1 MPPGSKAAA
10 PGSKTPAAQTAA
22 KRRSTNALMVLI
34 AVIAAIGIAI
44 IANYVVYWQYR
55 GLSPDARS
63 WVRYDLTSTR
73 RYSLSEQSRA
83 VLDQLDK
90 EHRVVTMLG
99 GDDIEPAQQ
108 QRVRDLVDEYARAST
123 SIDVQ
128 HIDLDTQTDR
138 REELL
143 AEMDAMFAE
152 DTANI
157 RASIA
162 EGLRLVDRYAE
173 TINKIEEWL
182 QSIIDNGVKL
192 RPASIQNQRLADLHS
207 QYLRLQDQAKRL
219 TQLRDDM
226 LGSDWQKRLDSPG
239 VVTQG
244 NGDNLPDYTALMASI
259 QQYILQL
266 AGSTLPDTPGKADQL
281 RRGVVIDNL
290 ALPEI
295 QQAAREAQN
304 TLAAMVQ
311 QVPQFFQTVKTETD
325 PLLQIAPPLRYRQ
338 ARAILNDRPCVLLTS
353 GSDARVIPADLL
365 FRGTGE
371 EQTGQINDLFVGE
384 EQLTG
389 ALISIQ
395 LDPPPLVVFI
405 RSNIGLRAV
414 SIVGSEQERIE
425 GIYDE
430 VTKRLLNMDFEVAEW
445 PDPVN
450 TDPPPLREGQRAV
463 WVTMPYFRP
472 NVDRSASLDNTN
484 KDFVAAF
491 LQERLAKGD
500 GAMVMLYANGDTAPR
515 LRSEAPADTLV
526 ELLDTFG
533 IDAQLYQSAV
543 QLQSEDEDGN
553 DKKYTNQFI
562 VNQWPTSPIVGDAL
576 NGINTFFTYPIPLKL
591 TEKQGVTQTPLVEI
605 AAPVLHVQEAAAD
618 PKTGQFTPETDSQRE
633 RVTIGAAV
641 EKDDARLVT
650 IGSATWAMDEILS
663 TAALPDGTVGTDLA
677 DRPGA
682 RILYPGNSDLFVNSI
697 CWLAHEESL
706 IAASPRTQD
715 IRRIQ
720 PMSAGALQTT
730 RVLLW
735 AGMPAVIFVLGLGVG
750 LMRRRA

>member
-1 MPPGSKAAA
+1 MTPAPRSKTTAA
-10 PGSKTPAAQTAA
+10 PTAI
-22 KRRSTNALMVLI
+22 KRRSTNALMVLV
-34 AVIAAIGIAI
+34 AVIAAVGIAL

-83 VLDQLDK
+83 VLDQLDS
-90 EHRVVTMLG
+90 EHRIVSMLG

-128 HIDLDTQTDR
+128 HIDLNTQTDR

-173 TINKIEEWL
+173 TIDKIEEWL
-182 QSIIDNGVKL
+182 QAIIDNGVKL

-219 TQLRDDM
+219 KQLRDEM
-226 LGSDWQKRLDSPG
+226 LGSDWKKRLDSPG

-244 NGDNLPDYTALMASI
+244 DGENLPNYTALMASI

-281 RRGVVIDNL
+281 RRGVVFDNL
-290 ALPEI
+290 APPEV
-295 QQAAREAQN
+295 QQAAQDAQN
-304 TLAAMVQ
+304 YLATMLQ

-325 PLLQIAPPLRYRQ
+325 PLLNIAPPLRYRE

-365 FRGTGE
+365 FRGTGA

-425 GIYDE
+425 GVYDE

-463 WVTMPYFRP
+463 WITMPYFRP
-472 NVDRSASLDNTN
+472 DVSRSASLDNTN

-491 LQERLAKGD
+491 LAERLAKGD

-515 LRSEAPADTLV
+515 LRNEAPADTLV
-526 ELLDTFG
+526 QFLATFG

-543 QLQSEDEDGN
+543 QLQSEDEDGQ
-553 DKKYTNQFI
+553 DQRYTNQFI

-591 TEKQGVTQTPLVEI
+591 TETQGVTQTPLVEI

-618 PKTGQFTPETDSQRE
+618 PKTGTFTPEVDSERE

-641 EKDDARLVT
+641 EKGDARLVT
-650 IGSATWAMDEILS
+650 LGSATWAMDEILS
-663 TAALPDGTVGTDLA
+663 TAALPDGTVGTSLA

-697 CWLAHEESL
+697 CWLAHEEAL

-720 PMSAGALQTT
+720 PMSAGTLQTT
-730 RVLLW
+730 RLLLW
-735 AGMPAVIFVLGLGVG
+735 AGMPAVILVLGVG
-750 LMRRRA
+750 VGIMRRRA